1 LILVVFYVSILVLP
15 RDGDKKFG
23 AEGEYV
29 GFREEWGETPCG
41 ELSRGKHIQGRNT
54 QHLKPESR

>member
-1 LILVVFYVSILVLP
+1 MLS
-15 RDGDKKFG
+15 RDSDKKFG

-54 QHLKPESR
+54 RHLKPESR